1 MSKKADQGMRKR
13 LRPVKAEGAKHPIN
27 MGWIV
32 AEGQGFEPWVGCP
45 TTVFE
50 LFPGRSRQ
58 YVLSIS
64 PGHSVFDGGQQR
76 PIGTLYR
83 DFSAYPSA

>member
-32 AEGQGFEPWVGCP
+32 AEGQGFEPWVSFP
-45 TTVFE
+45 TVVFK
-50 LFPGRSRQ
+50 LIRRS
-58 YVLSIS
+58 
-64 PGHSVFDGGQQR
+64 P
-76 PIGTLYR
+76 
-83 DFSAYPSA
+83 